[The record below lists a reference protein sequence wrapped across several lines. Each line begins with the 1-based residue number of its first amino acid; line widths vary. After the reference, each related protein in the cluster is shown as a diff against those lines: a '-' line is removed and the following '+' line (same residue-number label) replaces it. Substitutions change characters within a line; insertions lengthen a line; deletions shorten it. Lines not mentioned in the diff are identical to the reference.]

1 MGAHPAEPP
10 EQVGQ
15 MAAEHPAVG
24 VHFVDDDEAQVL
36 EELGPL
42 RVVGEDA
49 RMEHV
54 RIRDDDV
61 RPRADAAPGVS
72 RGVPV
77 VDIGADVLPEQILQV
92 EDLLLL
98 VLGERLGGEEV
109 ERARVGL
116 PEDPV
121 EDRRVVAKR
130 LAGSGRSDRGDVLP
144 RFDAV
149 EHLPLVGIER
159 FDAPAAIGVAQAG
172 VDVLRK
178 VPVVARFRRE
188 MAERGDAP
196 ERGAGVQLG
205 DQRPDRGAPLR
216 RREGDPGAGASP
228 ATVLQFR
235 RFHRLGSGAGEV
247 RTVEE
252 SRLSGTVPGPR

>member
-1 MGAHPAEPP
+1 
-10 EQVGQ
+10 
-15 MAAEHPAVG
+15 
-24 VHFVDDDEAQVL
+24 
-36 EELGPL
+36 
-42 RVVGEDA
+42 
-49 RMEHV
+49 MEHV

-109 ERARVGL
+109 ERAGVGL

-130 LAGSGRSDRGDVLP
+130 LAGSGRSDRGDILP
-144 RFDAV
+144 PFDAV

-159 FDAPAAIGVAQAG
+159 FHAPAAIGVAQAG

-178 VPVVARFRRE
+178 VPVVAGFRRE
-188 MAERGDAP
+188 VAERGDSP
-196 ERGAGVQLG
+196 ECGAGVQFG
-205 DQRPDRGAPLR
+205 DQRPDRGAPLG
-216 RREGDPGAGASP
+216 RRERDPGSAGASSG
-228 ATVLQFR
+228 TIQECS
-235 RFHRLGSGAGEV
+235 RFHGSGV
-247 RTVEE
+247 RRRRSPMRAEIP
-252 SRLSGTVPGPR
+252 RLNGTVSGPGDKSRHPGGSVWESNPPSRGLTRNQRI